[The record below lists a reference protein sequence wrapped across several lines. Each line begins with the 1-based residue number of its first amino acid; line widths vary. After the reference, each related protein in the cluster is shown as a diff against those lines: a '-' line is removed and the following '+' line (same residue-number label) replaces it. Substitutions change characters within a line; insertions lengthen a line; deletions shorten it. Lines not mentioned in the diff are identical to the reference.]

1 MEFKE
6 YQTKA
11 IVTAKYPDNLK
22 VLYPALGLAGE
33 TGEVCEKIKKVFR
46 DGNGEFTAEKVVEI
60 QKELGDVLWYI
71 SALCKDLGIELE
83 DVAQGNL
90 TKLYSRLERKMIHG
104 DGDNR

>member
-1 MEFKE
+1 VEFKE

-46 DGNGEFTAEKVVEI
+46 DGNGEFTADKVVEI

-90 TKLYSRLERKMIHG
+90 AKLYSRLERKMIHG